1 MLNTIL
7 DILLSNSSVSM
18 TRSGAEDSIIVSVN
32 KAGTA
37 ASARLSFEELY
48 SIALNDIE
56 GATDIIT
63 DLIAGL
69 NAEADLKIKRDS
81 GIRQKLID
89 RLDDVKKAQE
99 TKEEE

>member
-7 DILLSNSSVSM
+7 NVLLSNSSVGM
-18 TRSGAEDSIIVSVN
+18 TRSGEDSIIVSVN
-32 KAGTA
+32 KAGAA
-37 ASARLSFEELY
+37 ASARLSFEEIY

-69 NAEADLKIKRDS
+69 NAEVDLKSKRDANL
-81 GIRQKLID
+81 RQKLLD
-89 RLDDVKKAQE
+89 CLDDAKKAQE
-99 TKEEE
+99 AKEKE

>member
-18 TRSGAEDSIIVSVN
+18 SRSEEDSIIVSVN

-48 SIALNDIE
+48 SISLNDIE

-69 NAEADLKIKRDS
+69 NAEADLKIKRDA

-89 RLDDVKKAQE
+89 CLDDVKKAQE
-99 TKEEE
+99 MKEEE

>member
-18 TRSGAEDSIIVSVN
+18 TRSGEDSIIVSVN
-32 KAGTA
+32 KAGAA

-69 NAEADLKIKRDS
+69 NAEADLKTKRDANL
-81 GIRQKLID
+81 RQKLID

-99 TKEEE
+99 TKEEK